1 MLTHPILSIGIAA
14 ILGVL
19 TGLGTGGGSL
29 LILWL
34 TLALS
39 MDPSQARIINLLFF
53 LPCAIVATLLRIKQ
67 GNIPF
72 RKLWLPALAGCISAL
87 AFSFLST
94 KMDTA
99 QLKKLFGVLLLYTGV
114 RELFYRPRKPK

>member
-1 MLTHPILSIGIAA
+1 MLDHPITSVAVAVL
-14 ILGVL
+14 LGVL

-39 MDPSQARIINLLFF
+39 IDPSQARSINLLFF
-53 LPCAIVATLLRIKQ
+53 LPCAAVATVLRIKQ
-67 GNIPF
+67 GTVPF
-72 RKLWLPALAGCISAL
+72 RKLLLPTLAGCIAALLFSLLSA
-87 AFSFLST
+87 
-94 KMDTA
+94 KMDTS